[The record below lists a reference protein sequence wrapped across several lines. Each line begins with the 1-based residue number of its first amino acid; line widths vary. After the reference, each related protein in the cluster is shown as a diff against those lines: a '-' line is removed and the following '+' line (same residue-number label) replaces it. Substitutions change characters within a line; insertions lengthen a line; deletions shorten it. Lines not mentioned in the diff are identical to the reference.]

1 MASNAAGEEP
11 VEAIATPADDTAE
24 ILRRLDAIRSTLQT
38 AVLGDVMALL
48 AEPGPEEETP
58 LQRRARI
65 VRIELTLRRQ
75 DVALEE
81 WRSRV
86 RAAEAE
92 TERQRRLFARLEAE
106 FTQRNAG
113 LERAVA
119 DAGQVAEAL
128 RAELDAALAERD
140 AALEQKRIA
149 IDEKIEFE
157 RRAGDKARDFGMAS
171 ELAEARRQLAETLE
185 QDLGRTRRDLAEVQQ
200 DLARTRQDQAQT
212 RQELAQLQDEQ
223 RRALGEAERR
233 IEELRSSRWRQL
245 GIGLGL
251 TKRATFEK

>member
-65 VRIELTLRRQ
+65 VQIELTLRRQ
-75 DVALEE
+75 EVALEE

-86 RAAEAE
+86 RAAETE

-106 FTQRNAG
+106 FAQRNAG

-119 DAGQVAEAL
+119 EAGEVAEAL
-128 RAELDAALAERD
+128 RAELGAALAERD
-140 AALEQKRIA
+140 AALEQKRAA

-157 RRAGDKARDFGMAS
+157 RRAGDTARDFGMAS

-185 QDLGRTRRDLAEVQQ
+185 QDLGRTRRELGEVQQ
-200 DLARTRQDQAQT
+200 D
-212 RQELAQLQDEQ
+212 LAQLQDEQ
-223 RRALGEAERR
+223 RRSLGEAERR

-245 GIGLGL
+245 GIGLGM

>member
-48 AEPGPEEETP
+48 AEPEPEEETP

-81 WRSRV
+81 WRSRA

-92 TERQRRLFARLEAE
+92 TERQRRLFGRLEAE

-119 DAGQVAEAL
+119 EAGQVAEAL
-128 RAELDAALAERD
+128 RVELDAALAERD
-140 AALEQKRIA
+140 AALEQKRAA

-185 QDLGRTRRDLAEVQQ
+185 QDLGRTRRDLGEVQQ
-200 DLARTRQDQAQT
+200 DLARTRQ
-212 RQELAQLQDEQ
+212 ELAQLQDEH
-223 RRALGEAERR
+223 RRSLGEAERR

-245 GIGLGL
+245 GIGLGM

>member
-1 MASNAAGEEP
+1 MASNAAEEEP
-11 VEAIATPADDTAE
+11 VEATEMPASDTAE

-48 AEPGPEEETP
+48 AEPETAEETP
-58 LQRRARI
+58 LQRRARL
-65 VRIELTLRRQ
+65 VQIELTLRRQ

-81 WRSRV
+81 WRGRV

-92 TERQRRLFARLEAE
+92 TERQRQLFARLEAE
-106 FTQRNAG
+106 FVQRNAV

-119 DAGQVAEAL
+119 EAGQVAAAL
-128 RAELDAALAERD
+128 RAERDEALAERDAALAERD
-140 AALEQKRIA
+140 AALEQKKAA

-171 ELAEARRQLAETLE
+171 ELAETRRQLAETLE
-185 QDLGRTRRDLAEVQQ
+185 QDLARTRRELGEVQQ
-200 DLARTRQDQAQT
+200 SLAQAQ
-212 RQELAQLQDEQ
+212 AEQ
-223 RRALGEAERR
+223 RQALGEAERR

-245 GIGLGL
+245 GIGLGM

>member
-11 VEAIATPADDTAE
+11 VEAIETPASDMAE

-48 AEPGPEEETP
+48 AEPESAAETP

-65 VRIELTLRRQ
+65 VQIELTLRRQ
-75 DVALEE
+75 EVALEE
-81 WRSRV
+81 WRARV
-86 RAAEAE
+86 RGAE
-92 TERQRRLFARLEAE
+92 TEAERQRQLFARLEAE
-106 FTQRNAG
+106 FVQRNAA

-119 DAGQVAEAL
+119 EAGQIVEAL
-128 RAELDAALAERD
+128 RTERD
-140 AALEQKRIA
+140 AALEQSRAA
-149 IDEKIEFE
+149 IDEKVEFE

-171 ELAEARRQLAETLE
+171 ELAETRRQLAETLE
-185 QDLGRTRRDLAEVQQ
+185 QDLVRTRRELGEVQQ
-200 DLARTRQDQAQT
+200 RLAQAQ
-212 RQELAQLQDEQ
+212 EEQ
-223 RRALGEAERR
+223 SHALGEAERR

-245 GIGLGL
+245 GIGLGM

>member
-11 VEAIATPADDTAE
+11 VEAIEMPASDTVE

-48 AEPGPEEETP
+48 AEPEAAEETP
-58 LQRRARI
+58 LQRRARL
-65 VRIELTLRRQ
+65 VQIELTLRRQ
-75 DVALEE
+75 EVALDE
-81 WRSRV
+81 WRGRV
-86 RAAEAE
+86 RAGEAE
-92 TERQRRLFARLEAE
+92 TERQRQLFVRLEAE
-106 FTQRNAG
+106 FVQRNAT

-119 DAGQVAEAL
+119 EAGQVAEAL
-128 RAELDAALAERD
+128 RAELTTALAERD
-140 AALEQKRIA
+140 AALEQKKAA

-171 ELAEARRQLAETLE
+171 ELAETRRQLAETLE
-185 QDLGRTRRDLAEVQQ
+185 QDLARTRRELGEAQQ
-200 DLARTRQDQAQT
+200 N
-212 RQELAQLQDEQ
+212 LAQAQDEQ
-223 RRALGEAERR
+223 RAALGEAERR

-245 GIGLGL
+245 GIGLGM